1 MILIDTS
8 AWIEFFRK
16 RGDPNVKKRVAFY
29 IEKDQA
35 TYTCPILFE
44 LLAGARDKEISD
56 IEVSFSFCNWIPFD
70 SQCWKRAACLE
81 RELRAKGVTVPR
93 DDIFVAS
100 VAILNELPLYSTDA
114 HFQLMIK
121 RGDVGL
127 KFDQL

>member
-16 RGDPNVKKRVAFY
+16 KGKQNVKKRVASL
-29 IEKDQA
+29 IEHDQA

-44 LLAGARDKEISD
+44 LRAGAREREISD

-70 SQCWKRAACLE
+70 AECWKKAVDLE
-81 RELRAKGVTVPR
+81 RELREKGVTVPR

-100 VAILNELPLYSTDA
+100 VAILNNIALYSTDA
-114 HFQLMIK
+114 HFQIMIEK
-121 RGDVGL
+121 GDTNVRI
-127 KFDQL
+127 DP